1 MKKRFIAFAL
11 LIACAAL
18 AACGGQITSGEVV
31 AKKFTP
37 AHYESGVRPVM
48 VASENGLSTAF
59 VPYVDHY
66 GDAWTIAIQAAD
78 ETAEYSVT
86 EEVYNSVEIG
96 ERFTYTDE
104 CAP

>member
-1 MKKRFIAFAL
+1 MKKRIIAFVL

-18 AACGGQITSGEVV
+18 IACGGKITRGEVV

-48 VASENGLSTAF
+48 VASGNGLSTAF

-66 GDAWTIAIQAAD
+66 GDAWTITIQAED
-78 ETAEYSVT
+78 EKAEYNVT

-96 ERFTYTDE
+96 EWFTYTDE